1 MTLTAFIA
9 KIKHYCMK
17 RYEFVEHTA
26 DIAVFVYGGSLKEL
40 FTSAALAMFAV
51 MVGKKQNKPKAA
63 LKEVAI
69 NKEEKTLEDLLKAW
83 LDELLFY
90 FSTEGLVLH
99 RIKSLE
105 CGEGALSAKVL
116 FDVFDDEH
124 YEIKDEIKA
133 VTYHEL
139 KVEKLRNKWQAHII
153 FDV

>member
-1 MTLTAFIA
+1 
-9 KIKHYCMK
+9 MK

-26 DIAVFVYGGSLKEL
+26 DIAVLVYGGSLKEL

-51 MVGKKQNKPKAA
+51 VVGKKQNKPKAA
-63 LKEVAI
+63 LKEI
-69 NKEEKTLEDLLKAW
+69 SIEKEEKSLEDLLKAW

-90 FSTEGLVLH
+90 FSTKGLVLH
-99 RIKSLE
+99 RIKSLV
-105 CGEGALSAKVL
+105 CDDSSLSAKVL
-116 FDVFDDEH
+116 FDTFDDEY

-139 KVEKLRNKWQAHII
+139 KVEKIRNKWQAHVI